1 MLLAVEN
8 IDESWKLIFDL
19 PNFPANALQICKIVS
34 HDPDDLTQGLFEYGC
49 G

>member
-8 IDESWKLIFDL
+8 IGEFWKLIFHL
-19 PNFPANALQICKIVS
+19 PNFPANVLQICKIVS
-34 HDPDDLTQGLFEYGC
+34 HDPVDLTQGLFEYGS